1 VIRSDHRRN
10 AGFHR
15 YRPSPRT
22 IILLRDKEGGKIM
35 RIARARSRNA
45 LLVTALL
52 AGGFSLS
59 GCATEQYVDEHI
71 AEATAATN
79 ARIDGVDRH
88 VAAVEGMARDGI
100 QRADAAA
107 AAAQAANSAAEA
119 AAGSAQAAGSSAQ
132 AANAKIAEMEPILA
146 HIEEHHLH
154 QTWRDVTGRKPS
166 KRHHAKARAQ
176 AKAKTH
182 HAAKAAPK
190 A

>member
-1 VIRSDHRRN
+1 
-10 AGFHR
+10 
-15 YRPSPRT
+15 
-22 IILLRDKEGGKIM
+22 M
-35 RIARARSRNA
+35 RIARVRSRNA

-132 AANAKIAEMEPILA
+132 AANSKIAEMEPILA
-146 HIEEHHLH
+146 HIEDHHLH
-154 QTWRDVTGRKPS
+154 RTWRDVSRRAPGP
-166 KRHHAKARAQ
+166 RHHAKARK

-182 HAAKAAPK
+182 HAAKPAHK
-190 A
+190 G

>member
-15 YRPSPRT
+15 YRPSRRT
-22 IILLRDKEGGKIM
+22 IILLDDKEGGKIM

-88 VAAVEGMARDGI
+88 VGAVERMAQDGI
-100 QRADAAA
+100 QRADAANS
-107 AAAQAANSAAEA
+107 AAQAAGSAAEA
-119 AAGSAQAAGSSAQ
+119 AGSAAQAAASSAQ
-132 AANAKIAEMEPILA
+132 RANGKVDEMEPILA
-146 HIEEHHLH
+146 HIEDHHLH
-154 QTWRDVTGRKPS
+154 QSWRDVTGRKPS
-166 KRHHAKARAQ
+166 KRHHAKARA
-176 AKAKTH
+176 KAKTH
-182 HAAKAAPK
+182 HAAKAPHK